1 MLTKKEAEDILKQ
14 AEKENSGGWVQHS
27 RNVAHCA
34 ELIAMEIAGMD
45 GDKAYVLGL
54 LHDIGRKYGATQ
66 LAHVYDG
73 YKFMLSMDEPE
84 VAKVCLTYSFVN
96 KSIDD
101 YLGEFDLLDNQMEEL
116 IMILSELEFDDYDY
130 LMQLCDGI
138 STSEGIVS
146 MQERI
151 GDIEKRYG
159 RYPDA
164 IRRRNPEIKEYF
176 EKKLGYSI
184 EDVVKG

>member
-1 MLTKKEAEDILKQ
+1 MLTKNEAEEILEQ
-14 AEKENSGGWVQHS
+14 AEKQSPGGWIQHS

-34 ELIAMEIAGMD
+34 ELIANEITGMN

-54 LHDIGRKYGATQ
+54 LHDIGRKYGVTQ
-66 LAHVYDG
+66 LAQVYDG
-73 YKFMLSMDEPE
+73 YKFMISINEPE
-84 VAKVCLTYSFVN
+84 IAKVCLTHSFVN

-101 YLGEFDLLDNQMEEL
+101 YLGEFDLSDNQIDEL
-116 IMILSELEFDDYDY
+116 TMLLSDLEFDDYDY
-130 LMQLCDGI
+130 LIQLCDGI

-146 MQERI
+146 MKERME
-151 GDIEKRYG
+151 DIEKRYG

-164 IRRRNPEIKEYF
+164 IRRRNLEIKDYF

-184 EDVVKG
+184 EDVIKG